1 MSLDKLV
8 SLKGLKCTEVECG
21 KLCGAELRFKW
32 VGNGCNRTLKWECED
47 EHYGSWDSSEILT
60 MRKRRKIF
68 VNDILVTSSVVL
80 TGNNWQKCKD
90 LFTALKV
97 CTPGTTT
104 FHKNQNLFVSPE
116 IRILWD
122 EMKAIIFSILGEYE
136 DIRLSGDGRSDS
148 PGHCAKFCTYVLMD
162 DILNCIV
169 VAVLDCRETEGVS
182 TRLEKEGLLRLLN
195 DIKGRLKLVELT
207 TDASSSVIKA
217 MRELKEKTEE
227 FKTLMHSLD
236 TWHKAKAL
244 RKALSNAAKSKEC
257 EELSEWITPII
268 NHFWHCSQN
277 CNGSTEKL
285 KVD

>member
-1 MSLDKLV
+1 
-8 SLKGLKCTEVECG
+8 
-21 KLCGAELRFKW
+21 LRFKW

-122 EMKAIIFSILGEYE
+122 EMKAIIFSILMNMRTFVFLVMAEVT
-136 DIRLSGDGRSDS
+136 LL
-148 PGHCAKFCTYVLMD
+148 ATVLNFVPM
-162 DILNCIV
+162 
-169 VAVLDCRETEGVS
+169 S
-182 TRLEKEGLLRLLN
+182 
-195 DIKGRLKLVELT
+195 
-207 TDASSSVIKA
+207 
-217 MRELKEKTEE
+217 
-227 FKTLMHSLD
+227 
-236 TWHKAKAL
+236 
-244 RKALSNAAKSKEC
+244 
-257 EELSEWITPII
+257 
-268 NHFWHCSQN
+268 
-277 CNGSTEKL
+277 
-285 KVD
+285 